1 LRSASVAALLVLAF
15 CFLLIGLGMVR
26 WELVSLVI
34 PLVMVLYLAYL
45 LNRPPVMRVSCSRTV
60 DTDRLQEGEE
70 VDVTLRLRNEGE
82 ALDYLEV
89 KDTVPPGAKLV
100 AGREGF
106 PLRMGKGEEV
116 AVSYRLSFP
125 RRGYYRF
132 GDLVMSWHD
141 PSMLVSLEQRVAMGS
156 RVVVLPKVEDLR
168 RCDLRPSRLQARP
181 GSVPSA
187 ALGPGTDFF
196 CLREYT
202 DTDPMRYINWKSSAK
217 RGKLLVND
225 FQVERSGDVVLL
237 LDART
242 ALDGPEVRSRLLDLQ
257 VDAATSLASH
267 FLKQRDRVGLL
278 MLGEVFDVVPLST
291 GKRQFYRIFDKLLSV
306 RPAELRS
313 TTGVGHAIGRFFPTS
328 PMVVA
333 ITSLEDEKI
342 MISLEELGKKGY
354 DVVVLSPDWF
364 ALEEGAMSEGEA
376 LAQRMHRMRRID
388 MLAELARYCRVIDWD
403 PSTSLSKYLM
413 GGRAW
418 FARKA

>member
-1 LRSASVAALLVLAF
+1 MRSASVAALLVMAF

-26 WELVSLVI
+26 WELISLVI

-45 LNRPPVMRVSCSRTV
+45 LNRPPVMRVTCSRSM

-70 VDVTLRLRNEGE
+70 VEVTLRLRNEGE
-82 ALDYLEV
+82 ALDHLEV
-89 KDTVPPGAKLV
+89 KDTVPPGAKVV

-106 PLRMGKGEEV
+106 PIRLGKGEEAV
-116 AVSYRLSFP
+116 VSYRLSFP

-132 GDLVMSWHD
+132 GDLMMSWHD

-168 RCDLRPSRLQARP
+168 RCDLRPTRLQARP

-196 CLREYT
+196 CLRDYT

-242 ALDGPEVRSRLLDLQ
+242 ALDGPEVRSRLLDIQ

-278 MLGEVFDVVPLST
+278 MLGEVFGVIPLST
-291 GKRQFYRIFDKLLSV
+291 GKRQFYRIFDELLSA

-313 TTGVGHAIGRFFPTS
+313 TTGVGQAIGRFFPTS

-342 MISLEELGKKGY
+342 MTSLEGLGQRGY

-364 ALEEGAMSEGEA
+364 ALEGEPTSEGDA
-376 LAQRMHRMRRID
+376 LAQRMHRIRRID
-388 MLAELARYCRVIDWD
+388 MLAELTRYCRVIDWD
-403 PSTSLSKYLM
+403 PSTPLSKHLM

-418 FARKA
+418 FARRA

>member
-1 LRSASVAALLVLAF
+1 MRSASVAALLVLAF
-15 CFLLIGLGMVR
+15 CFLLLGLATVR

-34 PLVMVLYLAYL
+34 PLVILFYLAYL
-45 LNRPPVMRVSCSRTV
+45 LNRPPVMRVICSRTM
-60 DTDRLQEGEE
+60 DADRLQEGEE
-70 VDVTLRLRNEGE
+70 VEITLRLRNEGE
-82 ALDYLEV
+82 PLDYLEV
-89 KDTVPPGAKLV
+89 KDTVPPEAKVV

-106 PLRMGKGEEV
+106 PLRLGKGEEV
-116 AVSYRLSFP
+116 VASYRLSFP

-141 PSMLVSLEQRVAMGS
+141 PSMLISLEQRAAMGS

-168 RCDLRPSRLQARP
+168 RCNLSPTRLQARP

-196 CLREYT
+196 CLRDYA

-237 LDART
+237 VDART
-242 ALDGPEVRSRLLDLQ
+242 ALEGAEIRSRLLDLQ

-291 GKRQFYRIFDKLLSV
+291 GKRQFYRIFDQLLSA

-313 TTGVGHAIGRFFPTS
+313 TTGVGQAIGRFFPTS

-333 ITSLEDEKI
+333 ITSLEDDKI
-342 MISLEELGKKGY
+342 MTSLEELGKKGY

-364 ALEEGAMSEGEA
+364 ALEKGPLNEGEA
-376 LAQRMHRMRRID
+376 LAQRMHRIRRID

-403 PSTSLSKYLM
+403 PSTPLSKHLM

-418 FARKA
+418 FARRA